1 MRRLARH
8 CAQAQLAA
16 LILLTGCA
24 SDPQV
29 VAVKTQIAPAPA
41 ACRRPPPAPPRLPE
55 RDVGTG
61 EFARFYGRLQA
72 QYLREAGR
80 YRLCQKYVSRL
91 SR

>member
-8 CAQAQLAA
+8 CAQAQLVA

-24 SDPQV
+24 SEPQV
-29 VAVKTQIAPAPA
+29 VAVKTPIASAPS
-41 ACRRPPPAPPRLPE
+41 ACRKPPSAPPRLPE

-61 EFARFYGRLQA
+61 EFAKFYARLQA

-80 YRLCQKYVSRL
+80 YRLCQQFVARL
-91 SR
+91 ER